1 MSSRPMRRPPI
12 PNRPS
17 SGRLS
22 AGPASPQRSPDRQPP
37 KEIDPE
43 VEQIARELLKGREL
57 STVDPSLHND
67 LIAPLTNARNRALL
81 RRSSSTIK
89 RIDALVSKINSS
101 QPKKTKVVR
110 RQSQPKRTARPRSSS
125 LVKMSTE
132 EQEMYENVVD
142 QLLAGETFEEID
154 AEALP
159 KMRQVL
165 KERIQKA
172 SAFNDYK
179 TAKQL
184 QVQMDKLVVISRSMP
199 TFVPKPMPKQEFV
212 DEMIQVY
219 IRSMVRV
226 IRLQRRYD
234 REINDTQESKSVS
247 SRASS
252 RASWG
257 DGDQGSTGT
266 PGRSQSVMGPYRPS
280 RALADLRERQERAFA
295 EGKTAEAEDMKQ
307 SADAIEEIERKQW
320 AERATSP
327 GGRRG
332 KSERERLFEEL
343 WKRREKDI
351 KDRMLPQIKS
361 AQSEADKALSQLRVY
376 GIDIPE
382 ITEEIIMAAEEE
394 DAHELEEGM
403 DGPET
408 LDMNQFPV
416 EEEEEEVHSSDFE
429 MLHNSSTSDDAQY
442 SNGGY
447 DMDNDFDDVSS
458 VFMEPPQTVDVEA
471 SLLALASS
479 DSEGEE
485 KEKNEKSEGKAK
497 EEKSEDK
504 DEKSEEKKDKDE
516 KSEEKKEKDEK
527 SEEKKE
533 KDEKSEEKKEKS
545 EGKDEK
551 SEEKKEKSEGKDEK
565 SEEKK
570 EKSEKKEKKEKSEK
584 KEKEGEDSEKSK
596 SEGKEKPKSAEK
608 AAVEEPDVE

>member
-110 RQSQPKRTARPRSSS
+110 RQSQPRRTARPRSSS
-125 LVKMSTE
+125 LVKMSAE

-142 QLLAGETFEEID
+142 QLLAGETFEEVD

-257 DGDQGSTGT
+257 DGDQGSTGS

-320 AERATSP
+320 AERATNP

-361 AQSEADKALSQLRVY
+361 AQREADKALSQLRVY

-447 DMDNDFDDVSS
+447 DMENDFDDVSS

-479 DSEGEE
+479 DSESDE
-485 KEKNEKSEGKAK
+485 KEKKEKSEGKAK
-497 EEKSEDK
+497 EEKSE
-504 DEKSEEKKDKDE
+504 
-516 KSEEKKEKDEK
+516 EKDEK

-533 KDEKSEEKKEKS
+533 ESQEKDEKS

-551 SEEKKEKSEGKDEK
+551 SGEKKGESQEKKDESEGKDEK
-565 SEEKK
+565 PEEKREKSDKK
-570 EKSEKKEKKEKSEK
+570 EKKKKSGEKKEKK
-584 KEKEGEDSEKSK
+584 GEDSEKSK
-596 SEGKEKPKSAEK
+596 SEGKEKPKAAAQ